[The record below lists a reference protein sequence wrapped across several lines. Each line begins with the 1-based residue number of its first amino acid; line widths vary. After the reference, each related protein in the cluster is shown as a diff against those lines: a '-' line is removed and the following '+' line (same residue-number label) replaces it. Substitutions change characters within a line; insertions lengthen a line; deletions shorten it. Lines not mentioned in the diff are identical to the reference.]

1 MPATIRAPAAFR
13 AGRGAASLGRERD
26 SGSVL
31 SLLILLALAGLM
43 AALPAVAAVARL
55 APRARTLA
63 VAGICLAGAGLD
75 LGFLASGAAA
85 ASLKLPAGLPGFD
98 ATLSLDPL
106 SGLFLLPMLAG
117 AGACCVGGVEPAGRR
132 GRGAAAGTPA
142 LACCLAVLM
151 LTLLAGDGFTLLLA
165 AATVP
170 GMAALCRRGS
180 AVAAPAAAGST
191 RQFGVL
197 ATMAD
202 RDGPVPPEPAP
213 GTMAGPDGGAGM
225 PLGGVAFPVV
235 WAVLAGLCL
244 ALAVAL
250 LVPVSGLRPGPLFA
264 AIRAHPPEGW
274 RATAVLGF
282 ALLGTAQ
289 LCGLTFDV
297 TAPSAGMAG
306 ASVAGEAERAAVLA
320 VAVPLA
326 GLYVL
331 ARLVLDLCGPATPL
345 WWGVPLLVAGSA
357 AVAAGGLRAA
367 TEARLEEIVEGVVAG
382 AVGLAL
388 AGFGVALLGRAADL
402 PLLAALALGG
412 SGLLVLAQGPLVAL
426 LGLGVASVGR
436 AAGGT
441 SLARLGGLLA
451 RMPVAGAC
459 LLAAAATVAR
469 LPVSA
474 GFPGGWMVAEA
485 LLQAQHLGGP
495 WLGVVLAASLAA
507 GACGTALFAAAA
519 LRLVGTALLGR
530 PRSPRGAAADD
541 VAAPARQVLVALA
554 AVLGAIGAMPPL
566 ALALAGPAV
575 TQLSLAV
582 PEGAA
587 SAAWTVS
594 PLRDGSGYA
603 ALPLAGLVALA
614 AGAVLWAMRRRMAQ
628 GVVERAGWEGG
639 FAAPPPWLP
648 FGDPATQL
656 GPHAIEAPLRRMAE
670 MAGLPRSL
678 GRAPRAP
685 VLRDGA
691 LSLLRAAGRC
701 EAWIGAAPLP
711 WLLAT
716 VTALLCLLAW
726 GSGG

>member
-1 MPATIRAPAAFR
+1 
-13 AGRGAASLGRERD
+13 
-26 SGSVL
+26 
-31 SLLILLALAGLM
+31 M
-43 AALPAVAAVARL
+43 AALPAVAGVARL

-75 LGFLASGAAA
+75 LGFLAAGAAS
-85 ASLKLPAGLPGFD
+85 ASLKLPAGLPGFG

-132 GRGAAAGTPA
+132 GGAAIPGTPA

-165 AATVP
+165 AAALP
-170 GMAALCRRGS
+170 GMVALCRRGG
-180 AVAAPAAAGST
+180 AAAAAAVGGT

-197 ATMAD
+197 ATMSA
-202 RDGPVPPEPAP
+202 RDGPAPQEPAP
-213 GTMAGPDGGAGM
+213 GTTAGPDGGATM
-225 PLGGVAFPVV
+225 PRGGVTGPVAA
-235 WAVLAGLCL
+235 AVLVGVCL

-250 LVPVSGLRPGPLFA
+250 LVPVSGLLPGPLFA

-282 ALLGTAQ
+282 ALLGTAR
-289 LCGLTFDV
+289 LCGLPFG
-297 TAPSAGMAG
+297 TATPSVGAAGV
-306 ASVAGEAERAAVLA
+306 SVAGEAERAAVLA

-345 WWGVPLLVAGSA
+345 WWGVPLLVAGST

-388 AGFGVALLGRAADL
+388 AGLGVALLGRAADL

-426 LGLGVASVGR
+426 LGLGAASVGR
-436 AAGGT
+436 AAGT
-441 SLARLGGLLA
+441 TALARLGGLLT

-554 AVLGAIGAMPPL
+554 AALGAIGAMPPL

-614 AGAVLWAMRRRMAQ
+614 AGTVSWVMRRRMAR

-656 GPHAIEAPLRRMAE
+656 GPHAIDAPLRRMVE

-685 VLRDGA
+685 GLRDGV

-716 VTALLCLLAW
+716 ATALLCLLAW